1 MFIYLSN
8 NYLAF
13 TSYNNMLPYSVGAI
27 LTQNTLN
34 IPKKWAS
41 VELTNVVLHISDAEI
56 KSLVKKIK
64 ADPDTCDFDVPGI
77 EYLIK
82 RLREVGKTDK
92 ADLIESL
99 L

>member
-1 MFIYLSN
+1 
-8 NYLAF
+8 
-13 TSYNNMLPYSVGAI
+13 MLPYSVGTI

-64 ADPDTCDFDVPGI
+64 ADPDTYDFDVPGV
-77 EYLIK
+77 EYLVR
-82 RLREVGKTDK
+82 RLREMGNTEK

-99 L
+99 I